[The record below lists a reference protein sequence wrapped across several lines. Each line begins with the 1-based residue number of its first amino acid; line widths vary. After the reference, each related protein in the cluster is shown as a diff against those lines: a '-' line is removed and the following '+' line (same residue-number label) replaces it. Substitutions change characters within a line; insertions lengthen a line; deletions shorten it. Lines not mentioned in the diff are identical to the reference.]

1 MEPSKAA
8 MQAALRVLT
17 AISERQEPDQA
28 DVDELHW
35 YAPADRERPLDE
47 VVCDAIQ
54 RALQDREE
62 KRKVAQAQLR
72 ERALAL
78 SAAQMESGAAAA
90 KMTSHE
96 EPEIGRLMR
105 EAQERRQAYLVLNAK
120 LARLGAAFQQAA
132 AHLSA
137 EAGSAAANSEA
148 ARKLLE
154 SVASDVDVSG
164 IRQLLDEH
172 MRLARHLAE
181 DEAELK
187 KHGIK

>member
-1 MEPSKAA
+1 MDPSKAA
-8 MQAALRVLT
+8 MKAALRVLT

-35 YAPADRERPLDE
+35 YAPADRERPHDE

-62 KRKVAQAQLR
+62 KRKFTQAQKR

-78 SAAQMESGAAAA
+78 SSAQTEGAAAA
-90 KMTSHE
+90 ARMTSGE
-96 EPEIGRLMR
+96 EPEIERLMR
-105 EAQERRQAYLVLNAK
+105 EAQERRKAYLALNAK

-137 EAGSAAANSEA
+137 EEGSAAANSEA

-154 SVASDVDVSG
+154 SVAADVDVSG

-172 MRLARHLAE
+172 MRLARHLAK
-181 DEAELK
+181 DEEALK
-187 KHGIK
+187 KHGIQ